1 MSDNFV
7 LNAPNQNH
15 SDRLRK
21 YNRQKLNNNFILYK
35 IYFKYVL
42 SSPTLLSRFIWTEDL
57 YKHLSMINDMKEKHL
72 ENSVNMHVSLKCLN
86 NEKLN
91 NLYHL

>member
-1 MSDNFV
+1 MPPTKTIVIAF
-7 LNAPNQNH
+7 A
-15 SDRLRK
+15 K
-21 YNRQKLNNNFILYK
+21 YYRQKLNNNFILYK

-72 ENSVNMHVSLKCLN
+72 ENSVNMHVFPKNILVTKN
-86 NEKLN
+86 
-91 NLYHL
+91 